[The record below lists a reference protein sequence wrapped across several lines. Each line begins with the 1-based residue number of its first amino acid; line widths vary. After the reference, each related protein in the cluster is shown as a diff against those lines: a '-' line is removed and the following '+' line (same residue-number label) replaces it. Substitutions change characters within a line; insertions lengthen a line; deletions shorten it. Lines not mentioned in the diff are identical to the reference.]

1 MLRTESPL
9 LKGSKITLK
18 PNRIKLMAERFF
30 LFDPS
35 IYMNV
40 IFTIDGQVPVEKTQA
55 AIEKTFT
62 QNQTT
67 MSKAVLDEKGNL
79 FLEEMGRT
87 GCHTY
92 VDNRDWQ
99 EIRRE
104 QERIP
109 FRINEG
115 EFLRAFITPRENYTD
130 VYLMAHHMMADG
142 SGLLILVDDIM
153 NNLAGFAVA
162 YKPTE
167 VMRRKDVIRKG
178 DLPLKTRMMLRLLN
192 LSWAKEKRVFTWE
205 DYYQIHETYWKDK
218 STYFEFTTIEA
229 EELEALK
236 QECKDLGIT
245 VNSYLVAKIMKNY
258 PDDHILGVPVSLRG
272 KSSSISNMITSLML
286 EYQYDTGKSLT
297 ENALRAHQIIRKGLA
312 SEPMRYHIPQFVAIL
327 DPTLMDAAVAYYVLG
342 FDNEAARKAS
352 YIIGYTSK
360 LGTDV
365 GITNLGVLDVK
376 TQYGD
381 YRLTN
386 MIGIPP
392 HVSATRRVVSVYT
405 YNGKMT
411 ITDTKVKKI

>member
-1 MLRTESPL
+1 M
-9 LKGSKITLK
+9 K

-40 IFTIDGQVPVEKTQA
+40 IFTIDGVVPVEKIRE
-55 AIEKTFT
+55 AIEKTYT

-79 FLEEMGRT
+79 FLEEMGKT

-92 VDNRDWQ
+92 VDHRDWQ

-109 FRINEG
+109 FRVDEG
-115 EFLRAFITPRENYTD
+115 EFLRVFIIPKERSTD

-153 NNLAGFAVA
+153 NNLAGYEVA
-162 YKPTE
+162 YKQTE

-178 DLPLKTRMMLRLLN
+178 DLPLKVRIMLRLLN
-192 LSWAKEKRVFTWE
+192 LKWAKEKRVFTWKG
-205 DYYQIHETYWKDK
+205 YYQIHETYWKDK
-218 STYFEFTTIEA
+218 STYFEMTTIA
-229 EELEALK
+229 DEELKNLK
-236 QECKDLGIT
+236 QECRDLGVT
-245 VNSYLVAKIMKNY
+245 VNSYLVAKIMQNY
-258 PDDHILGVPVSLRG
+258 PQDHVIGVPVSLRG
-272 KSSSISNMITSLML
+272 GSNSVSNMITSLML
-286 EYQYDTGKSLT
+286 EYSYDESMSLP
-297 ENALRAHQIIRKGLA
+297 ENAVRAHQVLREGIA
-312 SEPMRYHIPQFVAIL
+312 SEPKKYHIPQFVAIL
-327 DPTLMDAAVAYYVLG
+327 DPTLMDAAVAHFVLG
-342 FDNEAARKAS
+342 FENEAARKAS
-352 YIIGYTSK
+352 YIIGYTSH

-381 YRLTN
+381 YRITN

-392 HVSATRRVVSVYT
+392 QVSATRRVISIYT

>member
-1 MLRTESPL
+1 LST
-9 LKGSKITLK
+9 K
-18 PNRIKLMAERFF
+18 RIKLMAERFF

-40 IFTIDGQVPVEKTQA
+40 IFTIDGEIPVEKLQR
-55 AIEKTFT
+55 AIEKTYT

-67 MSKAVLDEKGNL
+67 MSRAVLDEKGNL
-79 FLEEMGRT
+79 FLEEMEKS

-92 VDNRDWQ
+92 VDHRDWQ

-104 QERIP
+104 QERMP

-115 EFLRAFITPRENYTD
+115 EFLRAFITPREGSTD

-153 NNLAGFAVA
+153 NNLAGFEVA
-162 YKPTE
+162 YKPTV
-167 VMRRKDVIRKG
+167 VMKRKDVIRKG
-178 DLPLKTRMMLRLLN
+178 DLSFKVRMMLRLLN

-205 DYYQIHETYWKDK
+205 DYYQIHEAYWKDK
-218 STYFEFTTIEA
+218 STYFEMTTIED
-229 EELEALK
+229 EELKDLK
-236 QECKDLGIT
+236 RECKELGIT

-258 PDDHILGVPVSLRG
+258 PEDHILGVPVSLRG
-272 KSSSISNMITSLML
+272 KSNSISNMITSLML
-286 EYQYDTGKSLT
+286 EYQYDTDKTLK
-297 ENALRAHQIIRKGLA
+297 ENAIRAHQILSEGIA
-312 SEPMRYHIPQFVAIL
+312 SEPKRYHIPQFVAIL
-327 DPTLMDAAVAYYVLG
+327 DPTLMDAAVAHFVLG
-342 FDNEAARKAS
+342 FDHEAARKAS

-381 YRLTN
+381 YRITN
-386 MIGIPP
+386 MMGIPP
-392 HVSATRRVVSVYT
+392 QVSASRRVISVYT

-411 ITDTKVKKI
+411 ITDTKVEKI

>member
-1 MLRTESPL
+1 M
-9 LKGSKITLK
+9 K

-40 IFTIDGQVPVEKTQA
+40 IFTIDGQVPADTLRA

-79 FLEEMGRT
+79 YLEEMGHT

-92 VDNRDWQ
+92 VDGRDWQ

-115 EFLRAFITPRENYTD
+115 EFLRAFITPREKGTD
-130 VYLMAHHMMADG
+130 IYLMAHHMMADG

-153 NNLAGFAVA
+153 NNLAGFEVT

-167 VMRRKDVIRKG
+167 VMRRRDVIRKG

-192 LSWAKEKRVFTWE
+192 WSWAKEKRVLTWE
-205 DYYQIHETYWKDK
+205 DYYHIHETYWKDK

-236 QECKDLGIT
+236 QECKELGIT

-258 PDDHILGVPVSLRG
+258 PEDHILGVPVSLRG

-286 EYQYDTGKSLT
+286 EYQYDTDKSLA
-297 ENALRAHQIIRKGLA
+297 ENALRAHQIIREGLA

-342 FDNEAARKAS
+342 FDNEAARKAA
-352 YIIGYTSK
+352 YVIGYTSS

-376 TQYGD
+376 QQYGD
-381 YRLTN
+381 YRITN

-392 HVSATRRVVSVYT
+392 HVSATRRVVSIYT

-411 ITDTKVKKI
+411 ITDTKVKKV

>member
-1 MLRTESPL
+1 M
-9 LKGSKITLK
+9 K

-40 IFTIDGQVPVEKTQA
+40 IFTIDGVVPVEKIRA

-79 FLEEMGRT
+79 FLEEMGHT
-87 GCHTY
+87 GCC
-92 VDNRDWQ
+92 VFADSRDWQ

-115 EFLRAFITPRENYTD
+115 EFLRAFITPRENSTD

-153 NNLAGFAVA
+153 NNLAGFEVT

-167 VMRRKDVIRKG
+167 VMKRRDVIRKG
-178 DLPLKTRMMLRLLN
+178 DLPFMSRFRLRLLN
-192 LSWAKEKRVFTWE
+192 RLWAKEKRIFTWE

-218 STYFEFTTIEA
+218 STFFEFTTMEA
-229 EELEALK
+229 EEVAALK
-236 QECKDLGIT
+236 QECKALGIT

-258 PDDHILGVPVSLRG
+258 PDDHVLGVPVSLRG

-286 EYQYDTGKSLT
+286 EYRYDTNKSIT
-297 ENALRAHQIIRKGLA
+297 ENALRAHQIIREGLA

-327 DPTLMDAAVAYYVLG
+327 DPTLMDAAVAHFVLG
-342 FDNEAARKAS
+342 FDSEAARKAS
-352 YIIGYTSK
+352 YVIGYTSE

-381 YRLTN
+381 YRITN

-392 HVSATRRVVSVYT
+392 QVSATRRVVSIYT

>member
-1 MLRTESPL
+1 M
-9 LKGSKITLK
+9 K

-40 IFTIDGQVPVEKTQA
+40 IFTIDGQVPVEKIRA
-55 AIEKTFT
+55 ATEKTFT

-67 MSKAVLDEKGNL
+67 MSKAVLDKKGNL
-79 FLEEMGRT
+79 FLEEMGKT

-92 VDNRDWQ
+92 VDGRDWQ
-99 EIRRE
+99 QIRRE

-115 EFLRAFITPRENYTD
+115 EFLRAFITPKESSTD

-153 NNLAGFAVA
+153 NNLAGFSVS

-167 VMRRKDVIRKG
+167 VMQRKDVIRKG
-178 DLPLKTRMMLRLLN
+178 DLSFKIRMMLRLLN
-192 LSWAKEKRVFTWE
+192 LSWAKEKRIFTWE

-236 QECKDLGIT
+236 QECKELGIT
-245 VNSYLVAKIMKNY
+245 VNSYLVAKIMKDY

-272 KSSSISNMITSLML
+272 SSNSISNMITSLML
-286 EYQYDTGKSLT
+286 EYRYDTDKSLT
-297 ENALRAHQIIRKGLA
+297 ENALRAHQILREGIA

-327 DPTLMDAAVAYYVLG
+327 DPTLMDAAVAHFVLG

-376 TQYGD
+376 HQYGD
-381 YRLTN
+381 YRITN

-392 HVSATRRVVSVYT
+392 HVSATRRVISVYT

-411 ITDTKVKKI
+411 ITDTKVKKL

>member
-1 MLRTESPL
+1 M
-9 LKGSKITLK
+9 K

-40 IFTIDGQVPVEKTQA
+40 IFTIDGVVPVERIRE

-67 MSKAVLDEKGNL
+67 MSKAVLDKKGNL
-79 FLEEMGRT
+79 YLEEMEQT
-87 GCHTY
+87 GCRTY
-92 VDNRDWQ
+92 VDHRDWQ
-99 EIRRE
+99 QIRRE
-104 QERIP
+104 QERLP

-115 EFLRAFITPRENYTD
+115 EFLRAFITPGENSTD
-130 VYLMAHHMMADG
+130 IYLMAHHMMADG

-153 NNLAGFAVA
+153 NNLAGFEVT

-167 VMRRKDVIRKG
+167 VMQRRDVIRKG
-178 DLPLKTRMMLRLLN
+178 DLSLKTRILLRLLN
-192 LSWAKEKRVFTWE
+192 RSWAKDKRIFTWE
-205 DYYQIHETYWKDK
+205 DYYLIHETYWKDK
-218 STYFEFTTIEA
+218 STYFEFTTLEA
-229 EELEALK
+229 DEVAALK
-236 QECKDLGIT
+236 QECKVLGIT

-258 PDDHILGVPVSLRG
+258 PDDHVLGVPVSLRG
-272 KSSSISNMITSLML
+272 KSNSISNMITSLML
-286 EYQYDTGKSLT
+286 EYRYDTDKSMT
-297 ENALRAHQIIRKGLA
+297 ENALRAHQIIREGLA

-327 DPTLMDAAVAYYVLG
+327 DPTLMDAAVAHYVLG

-352 YIIGYTSK
+352 HIIGYTSH

-381 YRLTN
+381 YRITN

-392 HVSATRRVVSVYT
+392 HVSATRRVVSIYT

>member
-1 MLRTESPL
+1 M
-9 LKGSKITLK
+9 K

-40 IFTIDGQVPVEKTQA
+40 IFTIDGQVPADTLRA

-79 FLEEMGRT
+79 YLEEMGHT

-92 VDNRDWQ
+92 VDGRDWQ

-115 EFLRAFITPRENYTD
+115 EFLRAFITPREKGTD
-130 VYLMAHHMMADG
+130 IYLMAHHMMADG

-153 NNLAGFAVA
+153 NNLAGFEVT

-167 VMRRKDVIRKG
+167 VMRRRDVIRKG

-192 LSWAKEKRVFTWE
+192 WSWAKEKRVLTWE
-205 DYYQIHETYWKDK
+205 DYYHIHETYWKDK

-236 QECKDLGIT
+236 QECKELGIT

-258 PDDHILGVPVSLRG
+258 PEDHILGVPVSLRG

-286 EYQYDTGKSLT
+286 EYQYDTDKSLA
-297 ENALRAHQIIRKGLA
+297 ENALRAHQIIREGLA

-376 TQYGD
+376 QQYGD
-381 YRLTN
+381 YRITN

-392 HVSATRRVVSVYT
+392 HVSATRRVISIYT

-411 ITDTKVKKI
+411 ITDTKVKRI

>member
-1 MLRTESPL
+1 MKT
-9 LKGSKITLK
+9 K
-18 PNRIKLMAERFF
+18 RIKLMAERFF

-40 IFTIDGQVPVEKTQA
+40 IFAIDGLVPVEKIRE
-55 AIEKTFT
+55 AIEKTYT

-67 MSKAVLDEKGNL
+67 MSKAVLDKKGNL
-79 FLEEMGRT
+79 YLEEMGQT

-92 VDNRDWQ
+92 VDYRNWQ

-115 EFLRAFITPRENYTD
+115 EFLRAFITPRENSTD

-153 NNLAGFAVA
+153 NNLAGFEVA

-178 DLPLKTRMMLRLLN
+178 DLSVQDRIRLRLLN
-192 LSWAKEKRVFTWE
+192 LLWAKEKRIFTWE

-218 STYFEFTTIEA
+218 STYFEFTTIED
-229 EELEALK
+229 EELKNLK

-258 PDDHILGVPVSLRG
+258 PDDHIIGVPVSLRG
-272 KSSSISNMITSLML
+272 NSNSISNMITSLML
-286 EYQYDTGKSLT
+286 EYRYDTEKSLA
-297 ENALRAHQIIRKGLA
+297 ENAVRAHQILRDGIA

-327 DPTLMDAAVAYYVLG
+327 DPTLMDAAVAHFVLG

-352 YIIGYTSK
+352 YVIGYTSN

-381 YRLTN
+381 YRITN

-392 HVSATRRVVSVYT
+392 HVSATRRVISIYT
-405 YNGKMT
+405 YNEKMT

>member
-1 MLRTESPL
+1 MKT
-9 LKGSKITLK
+9 K
-18 PNRIKLMAERFF
+18 RIKLMAERFF

-40 IFTIDGQVPVEKTQA
+40 IFAIDGLVPVEKIRE
-55 AIEKTFT
+55 AIEKTYT

-67 MSKAVLDEKGNL
+67 MSKAVLDKKGNL
-79 FLEEMGRT
+79 YLEEMGQT

-92 VDNRDWQ
+92 VDYRNWQ

-115 EFLRAFITPRENYTD
+115 EFLRAFITPRENSTD

-153 NNLAGFAVA
+153 NNLAGFEVA

-178 DLPLKTRMMLRLLN
+178 DLSVQDRIRLRLLN
-192 LSWAKEKRVFTWE
+192 LLWAKEKRIFTWE

-218 STYFEFTTIEA
+218 STYFEFTTIED
-229 EELEALK
+229 EELKNLK

-258 PDDHILGVPVSLRG
+258 PDDHIIGVPVSLRG
-272 KSSSISNMITSLML
+272 NSNSISNMITSLML
-286 EYQYDTGKSLT
+286 EYRYDTEKSLA
-297 ENALRAHQIIRKGLA
+297 ENAVRAHQILRDGIA

-327 DPTLMDAAVAYYVLG
+327 DPTLMDAAVAHFVLG
-342 FDNEAARKAS
+342 FDNEAARMAS
-352 YIIGYTSK
+352 YVIGYTSN

-381 YRLTN
+381 YRITN

-392 HVSATRRVVSVYT
+392 HVSATRRVISIYT
-405 YNGKMT
+405 YNEKMT

>member
-1 MLRTESPL
+1 M
-9 LKGSKITLK
+9 K

-40 IFTIDGQVPVEKTQA
+40 IFTIDGQVPVEKIRA

-67 MSKAVLDEKGNL
+67 MSKAVLDKKGNL
-79 FLEEMGRT
+79 FLEEMGKT

-92 VDNRDWQ
+92 VDGRDWQ
-99 EIRRE
+99 QIRRE

-115 EFLRAFITPRENYTD
+115 EFLRAFIIPKESSTD

-153 NNLAGFAVA
+153 NNLAGFSVS

-167 VMRRKDVIRKG
+167 VMQRKDVIRKG
-178 DLPLKTRMMLRLLN
+178 DLSFKIRMMLRLLN
-192 LSWAKEKRVFTWE
+192 LSWAKEKRIFTWE
-205 DYYQIHETYWKDK
+205 DYYQIHENYWKDK

-236 QECKDLGIT
+236 QECKELGIT
-245 VNSYLVAKIMKNY
+245 VNSYLVAKIMKDY

-272 KSSSISNMITSLML
+272 SSNSISNMITSLML
-286 EYQYDTGKSLT
+286 EYRYDTDKSLT
-297 ENALRAHQIIRKGLA
+297 ENALRAHQILREGIA

-327 DPTLMDAAVAYYVLG
+327 DPTLMDAAVAHFVLG

-376 TQYGD
+376 HQYGD
-381 YRLTN
+381 YRITN

-392 HVSATRRVVSVYT
+392 HVSATRRVISVYT

-411 ITDTKVKKI
+411 ITDTKVKKL

>member
-1 MLRTESPL
+1 M
-9 LKGSKITLK
+9 K

-40 IFTIDGQVPVEKTQA
+40 IFTIDGLVPVEKIRE
-55 AIEKTFT
+55 AIEKTYT

-79 FLEEMGRT
+79 YLEEMGRT

-92 VDNRDWQ
+92 IDNRDWQ

-115 EFLRAFITPRENYTD
+115 EFLRAFITPRENCTD

-153 NNLAGFAVA
+153 KNLAGFEVA

-167 VMRRKDVIRKG
+167 VMQRKDVIRKG
-178 DLPLKTRMMLRLLN
+178 DLPLKTRIMLRLLN
-192 LSWAKEKRVFTWE
+192 WSWAKEKRIFTWE
-205 DYYQIHETYWKDK
+205 DYFQIHETYWKDK
-218 STYFEFTTIEA
+218 STYFEMTTIEDG
-229 EELEALK
+229 ELKALK
-236 QECKDLGIT
+236 QECKELGIT

-272 KSSSISNMITSLML
+272 NSNSISNMITSLML
-286 EYQYDTGKSLT
+286 EYQYDTDKSLA
-297 ENALRAHQIIRKGLA
+297 ENALRAHQIIREGLD

-327 DPTLMDAAVAYYVLG
+327 DPTLMDAAVAHYVLG

-365 GITNLGVLDVK
+365 GITNLGVLDVRN
-376 TQYGD
+376 QYGD
-381 YRLTN
+381 YRITN

>member
-1 MLRTESPL
+1 M
-9 LKGSKITLK
+9 K
-18 PNRIKLMAERFF
+18 PKRIQLMAERFF

-40 IFTIDGQVPVEKTQA
+40 IFTIDGQISAEKIRA
-55 AIEKTFT
+55 AIEKTFA

-67 MSKAVLDEKGNL
+67 MSKAVLDKKGRL
-79 FLEEMGRT
+79 YLEEMGRT
-87 GCHTY
+87 GCHVC
-92 VDNRDWQ
+92 VDSRDWQ

-104 QERIP
+104 QERLP

-115 EFLRAFITPRENYTD
+115 EFLRAFITPKETGTD

-153 NNLAGFAVA
+153 NNLAGFPVK

-167 VMRRKDVIRKG
+167 VMQRKAVIRKG
-178 DLPLKTRMMLRLLN
+178 DLPFMARFRLRLLN
-192 LSWAKEKRVFTWE
+192 GLWAREKRIFTWE

-229 EELEALK
+229 EELAAIK
-236 QECKDLGIT
+236 QECRELGIT

-258 PDDHILGVPVSLRG
+258 PEDHILGVPVSLRG

-286 EYQYDTGKSLT
+286 EYQYDTDKSLRD
-297 ENALRAHQIIRKGLA
+297 NALRAHQIIQEGLA

-327 DPTLMDAAVAYYVLG
+327 DPTLMDAAVAHYVLG
-342 FDNEAARKAS
+342 FETEAARKAS
-352 YIIGYTSK
+352 HVIGYTSN

-381 YRLTN
+381 YRITN

-392 HVSATRRVVSVYT
+392 HVSATRRVISIYT

>member
-1 MLRTESPL
+1 
-9 LKGSKITLK
+9 LK

-40 IFTIDGQVPVEKTQA
+40 IFTIDGQVPADTLRA

-79 FLEEMGRT
+79 YLEEMGHT

-92 VDNRDWQ
+92 VDGRDWQ

-115 EFLRAFITPRENYTD
+115 EFLRAFITPREKGTD
-130 VYLMAHHMMADG
+130 IYLMAHHMMADG

-153 NNLAGFAVA
+153 NNLAGFEVT

-167 VMRRKDVIRKG
+167 VMRRRDVIRKG

-192 LSWAKEKRVFTWE
+192 WSWAKEKRVLTWE
-205 DYYQIHETYWKDK
+205 DYYHIHETYWKDK

-236 QECKDLGIT
+236 QECKELGIT

-258 PDDHILGVPVSLRG
+258 PEDHILGVPVSLRG

-286 EYQYDTGKSLT
+286 EYQYDTDKSLA
-297 ENALRAHQIIRKGLA
+297 ENALRAHQIIREGLA

-376 TQYGD
+376 QQYGD
-381 YRLTN
+381 YRITN

-392 HVSATRRVVSVYT
+392 HVSATRRVISIYT

-411 ITDTKVKKI
+411 ITDTKVKRI

>member
-1 MLRTESPL
+1 MPM
-9 LKGSKITLK
+9 KY
-18 PNRIKLMAERFF
+18 NRIKLMAERFF

-40 IFTIDGQVPVEKTQA
+40 IFTIDGLVPVEKIRD
-55 AIEKTFT
+55 AIEKTYT

-79 FLEEMGRT
+79 FLEEMGHT

-92 VDNRDWQ
+92 VDDRDWQ

-109 FRINEG
+109 FRIDEG
-115 EFLRAFITPRENYTD
+115 EFLRAFITPRENCTD

-153 NNLAGFAVA
+153 NNLAGFEVA

-178 DLPLKTRMMLRLLN
+178 DLSLKDRILLRLLN
-192 LSWAKEKRVFTWE
+192 RLWAKEKRIFTWK
-205 DYYQIHETYWKDK
+205 DYYRIHETYWKDK
-218 STYFEFTTIEA
+218 STYFEMTTIEN
-229 EELEALK
+229 EELNALK
-236 QECKDLGIT
+236 QECKNLGIT
-245 VNSYLVAKIMKNY
+245 VNSYLVAKIMQNY
-258 PDDHILGVPVSLRG
+258 PQDHVIGVPVSLRG
-272 KSSSISNMITSLML
+272 SSNSVSNMITSLML
-286 EYQYDTGKSLT
+286 EYQYDENKSLS
-297 ENALRAHQIIRKGLA
+297 ENAVRAHQILREGIA
-312 SEPMRYHIPQFVAIL
+312 SEPKKYHIPQFVAIL
-327 DPTLMDAAVAYYVLG
+327 DPTLMDAAVAHFVLD

-352 YIIGYTSK
+352 YVIGYTSN

-381 YRLTN
+381 YRITN

-392 HVSATRRVVSVYT
+392 HVSATRRVVSIYT

>member
-1 MLRTESPL
+1 M
-9 LKGSKITLK
+9 K

-40 IFTIDGQVPVEKTQA
+40 IFTIDGVVPAEKIQK

-79 FLEEMGRT
+79 FLEEMGHT

-92 VDNRDWQ
+92 VDGRDWQ

-115 EFLRAFITPRENYTD
+115 EFLRAFITPRENSTD
-130 VYLMAHHMMADG
+130 IYLMAHHMMADG

-153 NNLAGFAVA
+153 NNLAGFEVA

-167 VMRRKDVIRKG
+167 VMQRKEVIRKG
-178 DLPLKTRMMLRLLN
+178 DLPFMSRFRLRLLN
-192 LSWAKEKRVFTWE
+192 GLWAKEKRVFTWD

-218 STYFEFTTIEA
+218 STYFEFTTIED
-229 EELEALK
+229 EELKALK
-236 QECKDLGIT
+236 RECKELGIT

-258 PDDHILGVPVSLRG
+258 PEDHILGVPVSLRG
-272 KSSSISNMITSLML
+272 SSNSISNMITSLML
-286 EYQYDTGKSLT
+286 EYRYDPEKALA
-297 ENALRAHQIIRKGLA
+297 ENAVRAHQIIREGLD

-327 DPTLMDAAVAYYVLG
+327 DPTLMDAAVAHFVLG

-352 YIIGYTSK
+352 HVIGYTSN

-381 YRLTN
+381 YRITN

-392 HVSATRRVVSVYT
+392 HVSATRRVISIYT

-411 ITDTKVKKI
+411 ITDTKVKRI

>member
-1 MLRTESPL
+1 M
-9 LKGSKITLK
+9 K

-35 IYMNV
+35 VYMNV
-40 IFTIDGQVPVEKTQA
+40 IFTIDGLVPVEKIQT

-67 MSKAVLDEKGNL
+67 MSKAVLDKKGNL
-79 FLEEMGRT
+79 FLEEMGKT

-92 VDNRDWQ
+92 VDDRDWQ
-99 EIRRE
+99 QIRRE

-115 EFLRAFITPRENYTD
+115 EFLRAFITPKEGSTD

-153 NNLAGFAVA
+153 NNLAGFSVS

-167 VMRRKDVIRKG
+167 VMQRKDVIRKG
-178 DLPLKTRMMLRLLN
+178 DLSFKIRMMLRLLN
-192 LSWAKEKRVFTWE
+192 LSWAKEKRIFTWE

-229 EELEALK
+229 EELAALK
-236 QECKDLGIT
+236 QECKELGIT
-245 VNSYLVAKIMKNY
+245 VNSYLVAKIMKDY

-272 KSSSISNMITSLML
+272 SSNSISNMITSLML
-286 EYQYDTGKSLT
+286 EYRYDTDKSLT
-297 ENALRAHQIIRKGLA
+297 ENALRAHQILREGIA

-327 DPTLMDAAVAYYVLG
+327 DPTLMDAAVAYYVMG

-376 TQYGD
+376 HQYGD
-381 YRLTN
+381 YRITN

-392 HVSATRRVVSVYT
+392 HVSATRRVISVYT

-411 ITDTKVKKI
+411 ITDTKVKKL